1 LRLNIENGTW
11 AFNNAE
17 DETVATEIAQLK
29 ADLTDLNMKC
39 QLARDN
45 EVRFALQRGRLEAER
60 TGLLVKM
67 IEALSPAAAPVAAS
81 SDPYRVVMSCP
92 MGKTPPIVQPR
103 EAVPAMSRTPSRT
116 AGKRKRSLK
125 PANSATTADMVLTV
139 LQGAGWLRPNQITAV
154 IKQRF
159 WPAVTGHDIA
169 PVVWRL
175 GKLGRLEKGDDGY
188 RLPALKS
195 NGRFEVQ

>member
-1 LRLNIENGTW
+1 M
-11 AFNNAE
+11 
-17 DETVATEIAQLK
+17 ATEIAQLK

-60 TGLLVKM
+60 AGLLVKM
-67 IEALSPAAAPVAAS
+67 IETMAPAVAPVAAPAIVS
-81 SDPYRVVMSCP
+81 PAPYSITMSPALTCP
-92 MGKTPPIVQPR
+92 KGR
-103 EAVPAMSRTPSRT
+103 EVPAAIAVTLRTQPSART
-116 AGKRKRSLK
+116 AGKRRRNLK
-125 PANSATTADMVLTV
+125 PANSATTADMVLSV
-139 LQGAGWLRPNQITAV
+139 LEGAGWLRPNAITAV

-195 NGRFEVQ
+195 NGRFGVQ